1 MKKFFYVSLILFF
14 LLSFA
19 SCQKRNSIEINS
31 SSLEIA
37 PDLQWALIVVPY
49 AAFRADSSFSSQVQG
64 SARKGEIFVV
74 KGKKSIREESNG
86 DENSLDRTVWYNFE
100 QGWLDESL
108 VRIYDT
114 KLKAQNAAK
123 RIQN

>member
-1 MKKFFYVSLILFF
+1 MKKFFYVSFILFF
-14 LLSFA
+14 LLSFS
-19 SCQKRNSIEINS
+19 SCQKRNLIEVNS

-49 AAFRADSSFSSQVQG
+49 AAFREDSSFSSQVKG

-86 DENSLDRTVWYNFE
+86 DDNSLDRTIWYNFE

-123 RIQN
+123 RLQN

>member
-1 MKKFFYVSLILFF
+1 MKKFFYINLILFC
-14 LLSFA
+14 LLSFV
-19 SCQKRNSIEINS
+19 SCQKRNLIELNS
-31 SSLEIA
+31 NPLDIA

-49 AAFRADSSFSSQVQG
+49 AAFRTDCTFSSQVQG
-64 SARKGEIFVV
+64 SGRRGEIFVV
-74 KGKKSIREESNG
+74 KGRKSISEESNG
-86 DENSLDRTVWYNFE
+86 EDNSLDKTIWYHFE

-108 VRIYDT
+108 VRIFDT

>member
-1 MKKFFYVSLILFF
+1 MKKFFYINLILFC
-14 LLSFA
+14 LLSFV
-19 SCQKRNSIEINS
+19 SCQKRNLIELNS
-31 SSLEIA
+31 NTLDIA

-49 AAFRADSSFSSQVQG
+49 AAFRADCTFSSQVQG

-74 KGKKSIREESNG
+74 KGKKSISEESNG
-86 DENSLDRTVWYNFE
+86 EDNSLDKTIWYNFE

-108 VRIYDT
+108 VRIFDT